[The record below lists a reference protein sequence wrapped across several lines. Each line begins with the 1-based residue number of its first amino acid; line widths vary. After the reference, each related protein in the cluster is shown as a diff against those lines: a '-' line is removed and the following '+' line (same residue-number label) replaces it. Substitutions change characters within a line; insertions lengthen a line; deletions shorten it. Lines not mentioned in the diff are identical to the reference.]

1 MMENDL
7 HWLDMAELA
16 RLLHTRK
23 LSPVELTQAMLA
35 RIERLD
41 GKLRSYA
48 LVTPELALAQA
59 RDAEA
64 MIMQRRILGPL
75 QGVPIALK
83 DLCFTKGIAT
93 AAGMPMHRHFIPSFD
108 GTVVSHL
115 RRAGAVLLGKLQ
127 MTEGAFADH
136 HPDIPPPVNPWN
148 AEHWSGASSSGSG
161 VATAAGLC
169 FASLGTDTGGSI
181 RYPSAA
187 NGVTGLKPTWGR
199 VSVNGA
205 YELAASLDHI
215 GPMCRSA
222 ADAGAVL
229 GVIAGA
235 DPRDPNARQEPVPDY
250 LAGSERDLH
259 GLRIGIDPAYGS
271 TGVDAVTVAAVEDAA
286 RVLRSLGAEL
296 RDVRFPDPSDAIN
309 DWSPHCA
316 VETAVA
322 HERTF
327 PSRRA
332 EYGPGLAGFIDLG
345 RSVSALEQQKIWLR
359 RRAFSGQVAALFQT
373 IDLLLIPVQSMAS
386 PTQVQMDTLGV
397 DPEGFARLV
406 KFSAPFNMTGSPTIT
421 LPGGFTPRGMPVA
434 IQLVSGHL
442 NEALLVRVGRAFQ
455 RETDWH
461 RKHPALRA

>member
-1 MMENDL
+1 M
-7 HWLDMAELA
+7 
-16 RLLHTRK
+16 
-23 LSPVELTQAMLA
+23 
-35 RIERLD
+35 
-41 GKLRSYA
+41 
-48 LVTPELALAQA
+48 
-59 RDAEA
+59 
-64 MIMQRRILGPL
+64 
-75 QGVPIALK
+75 
-83 DLCFTKGIAT
+83 
-93 AAGMPMHRHFIPSFD
+93 
-108 GTVVSHL
+108 
-115 RRAGAVLLGKLQ
+115 
-127 MTEGAFADH
+127 
-136 HPDIPPPVNPWN
+136 
-148 AEHWSGASSSGSG
+148 
-161 VATAAGLC
+161 
-169 FASLGTDTGGSI
+169 
-181 RYPSAA
+181 
-187 NGVTGLKPTWGR
+187 
-199 VSVNGA
+199 
-205 YELAASLDHI
+205 
-215 GPMCRSA
+215 
-222 ADAGAVL
+222 
-229 GVIAGA
+229 
-235 DPRDPNARQEPVPDY
+235 
-250 LAGSERDLH
+250 
-259 GLRIGIDPAYGS
+259 DPAYGS

-345 RSVSALEQQKIWLR
+345 RSVSALEQQKMWLR

-406 KFSAPFNMTGSPTIT
+406 KFSAPFNMSGSPTIT
-421 LPGGFTPRGMPVA
+421 LPGRFTPRGMPVA
-434 IQLVSGHL
+434 IQLVSAHL